1 MRLFLCLLASVVAWP
16 ISAAAPDISP
26 IIVRGQVRAVVP
38 DEVAEYHLVR
48 VQLQKGERVSIYS
61 EGLFPVDAVRSYEGV
76 AFTGPPGR
84 YAVSVINTED
94 PDEVLP
100 KTYFVRI
107 TPTTPVPPGPGPG
120 PGPGPDPVVPV
131 PTGFAGEVYQQAVQ
145 VRDKSGCTRLAE
157 NYRKVAAMIAAGGIN
172 QVVDA
177 KTQIVAFN
185 QALNLSTSWKPFG
198 VWIGQQANA
207 KAQTITAARA
217 FFEDTALGLET
228 ASK

>member
-1 MRLFLCLLASVVAWP
+1 MASLQDLIKLAEADNGKFFVMDETGEIKLVIMKVEDYEQVLVGRLGKTAV
-16 ISAAAPDISP
+16 DIEQ
-26 IIVRGQVRAVVP
+26 INKEITKAQ
-38 DEVAEYHLVR
+38 LV
-48 VQLQKGERVSIYS
+48 
-61 EGLFPVDAVRSYEGV
+61 
-76 AFTGPPGR
+76 
-84 YAVSVINTED
+84 
-94 PDEVLP
+94 
-100 KTYFVRI
+100 
-107 TPTTPVPPGPGPG
+107 
-120 PGPGPDPVVPV
+120 DPVVPV

-228 ASK
+228 AAK

>member
-120 PGPGPDPVVPV
+120 PGPDPVVPV

-228 ASK
+228 AAK